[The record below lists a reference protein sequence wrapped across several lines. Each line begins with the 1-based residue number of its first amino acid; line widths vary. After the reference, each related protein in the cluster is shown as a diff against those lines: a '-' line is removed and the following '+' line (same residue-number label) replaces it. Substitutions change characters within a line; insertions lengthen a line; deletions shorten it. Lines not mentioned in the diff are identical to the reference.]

1 MDISNITVEEDPQ
14 DPRFMNKETEKDQE
28 TSYEK
33 LLNEFTKSREELKKM
48 LSDVEECKK
57 SVLKD
62 VSTSNDYRNKYAREE
77 RLKTLST
84 FFQNELQIRQE
95 YNRSLLSE
103 IEMRRKLD
111 MNGDDDNEVDIRAIM
126 KQLASF
132 NKKEEKNN
140 GTENG

>member
-1 MDISNITVEEDPQ
+1 MDIDNITSNE
-14 DPRFMNKETEKDQE
+14 NETIQKDKS
-28 TSYEK
+28 SYDK
-33 LLNEFTKSREELKKM
+33 LLDEFTKSREDLKKM

-62 VSTSNDYRNKYAREE
+62 VSNSNDYRNKYAREE

-103 IEMRRKLD
+103 IEVRRKLD
-111 MNGDDDNEVDIRAIM
+111 MNDQGELELDIRSIM
-126 KQLASF
+126 KQLADA
-132 NKKEEKNN
+132 NKTSKKD
-140 GTENG
+140 

>member
-1 MDISNITVEEDPQ
+1 MLQPGSKLAIGSDHAGFAMKED
-14 DPRFMNKETEKDQE
+14 
-28 TSYEK
+28 
-33 LLNEFTKSREELKKM
+33 LKKM

-62 VSTSNDYRNKYAREE
+62 VSNSNDYRNKYAREE

-103 IEMRRKLD
+103 IEVRRKLD
-111 MNGDDDNEVDIRAIM
+111 MNDQGELELDIRAIM
-126 KQLASF
+126 KQLADA
-132 NKKEEKNN
+132 NKTSKKD
-140 GTENG
+140 

>member
-1 MDISNITVEEDPQ
+1 MDIDNITSNE
-14 DPRFMNKETEKDQE
+14 NETIQKDKS
-28 TSYEK
+28 SYDK
-33 LLNEFTKSREELKKM
+33 LLDEFTKSREDLKKM

-62 VSTSNDYRNKYAREE
+62 VSNSNDYRNKYAREE

-103 IEMRRKLD
+103 IEVRRKLD
-111 MNGDDDNEVDIRAIM
+111 MNDQGELELDIRAIM
-126 KQLASF
+126 KQLADA
-132 NKKEEKNN
+132 NKTSKKD
-140 GTENG
+140 